1 MIAELNKR
9 SVDENPVV
17 SKGLKV
23 RVIAMSHGVKQVD
36 ERGDVGSMTTYR

>member
-1 MIAELNKR
+1 MVTELNKR

-23 RVIAMSHGVKQVD
+23 RVIATPRGVKQVD
-36 ERGDVGSMTTYR
+36 ERGDVGSMTTYQ